1 MTTLE
6 ARILDHLTF
15 LYGVERAPALMER
28 LQAVLAEFRQRSSRF
43 PATGTNECPVPQERL
58 TERDAILI
66 TYGDQV
72 TEPGDPPLQT
82 LAEVL
87 DTYVKG
93 TVTGVHLLPF
103 FPYSSDDGFSVIDY
117 TAVNPDLGTW
127 ADVERLGS
135 NFRLMFDAVINH
147 ISAQSRWFQEFLGG
161 NPEFAD
167 YFIVVQEGA
176 DLSQVVRPR
185 ALPLLT
191 RVQAAQG
198 ERLVWTTF
206 STDQIDLNYAN
217 PDVLLRIVEILLFY
231 VEKGAEII
239 RLDAIAYLWKK
250 IGTPSIHL
258 EETHRVVKLFRAILD
273 AVAPHVILITET
285 NVPHRENVSYFG
297 DGSDEAQM
305 VYQFTLPPLVLHTF
319 HTGDA
324 SRLSEWAAGLSTPS
338 DGALQHEGKADR
350 PRLSA
355 VGAVGSGTFQHE
367 GKRSGTFQYEGK
379 RSGTFQYEGKRSG
392 TFLNFLASHDG
403 IGVRPAEGI
412 LSASEVQALVER
424 TRAHGGYVSYKAEPD
439 GSQTVYELNISYFDA
454 LSDPHAAEP
463 LDLQVR
469 RFLASQAVMLSLA
482 GVPGIYVHS
491 LFGSR
496 SYHAGAE
503 QTGRYRSINREKFR
517 RESLERAL
525 ADSSSLRYRVFYPY
539 CHLIRTRAAH
549 QAFHPSGPQQ
559 VISAPPA
566 FFVLLRGAPDGSEAL
581 LCIHNVSDSVQSLQ
595 IDLGALPLPHAGQV
609 HDLVT
614 GAAFPVDVSDELTLR
629 VVPYQVLWLTGG

>member
-1 MTTLE
+1 MMTLE
-6 ARILDHLTF
+6 ASILDHLTF
-15 LYGVERAPALMER
+15 LYGIQRAPALMER
-28 LQAVLAEFRQRSSRF
+28 LQAILAEFRQRNSRF
-43 PATGTNECPVPQERL
+43 PTTGTNKCPVPQERL

-72 TEPGDPPLQT
+72 TEPDKHPLQT

-87 DTYVKG
+87 ETYVKG
-93 TVTGVHLLPF
+93 TITGVHLLPF

-117 TAVNPDLGTW
+117 AAVNPDLGTW

-135 NFRLMFDAVINH
+135 DFRLMFDAVINH
-147 ISAQSRWFQEFLGG
+147 ISAQSGWFQEFLRG

-167 YFIVVQEGA
+167 YFIVVEEGT

-258 EETHRVVKLFRAILD
+258 EETHRVVKLFRAVLD

-338 DGALQHEGKADR
+338 G
-350 PRLSA
+350 
-355 VGAVGSGTFQHE
+355 GTLQHE
-367 GKRSGTFQYEGK
+367 GKRSGTVQYKGKRSGTVQYKGK
-379 RSGTFQYEGKRSG
+379 RSGTF
-392 TFLNFLASHDG
+392 FNFLASHDG

-439 GSQTVYELNISYFDA
+439 GSQTAYELNISYFDA

-496 SYHAGAE
+496 SYHAGVE

-525 ADSSSLRYRVFYPY
+525 ADSPSLRYRVFYPY

-549 QAFHPSGPQQ
+549 RAFHPSGPQQ

-581 LCIHNVSDSVQSLQ
+581 LCIHNVSDSEQSLQ
-595 IDLGALPLPHAGQV
+595 IDLGALPLPHAGQMY
-609 HDLVT
+609 DLIT
-614 GAAFPVDVSDELTLR
+614 GAAFPVDGFGELTLR
-629 VVPYQVLWLTGG
+629 VVPYQVLWLIGG